1 MSEQECVILSRTP
14 LNPHCFHS
22 GTCSPGKE
30 ATGHVFPHWTLSHA
44 EVDGEHTAAPFM
56 GVGTGQHGTLP
67 GLNGAPTLDTWDS
80 GASTLARCQPQR
92 GTFVLLVSVTYPER
106 FLSAGSHASLHSTSH
121 CLCAQLAR
129 DSPHFLSP
137 QSRL

>member
-1 MSEQECVILSRTP
+1 
-14 LNPHCFHS
+14 
-22 GTCSPGKE
+22 
-30 ATGHVFPHWTLSHA
+30 
-44 EVDGEHTAAPFM
+44 M

-80 GASTLARCQPQR
+80 GAPTLAGCQPQR

-106 FLSAGSHASLHSTSH
+106 SLSAGSHASLHSTSH

-129 DSPHFLSP
+129 DSPHFLLLDPGYNCMVPVKSKYELERRGLTLAL
-137 QSRL
+137 Q